1 MENGDVV
8 RKWSDES
15 RISIRNCSDY
25 SIEQLVSSQSGSM
38 VVVQSYQVFSFFFFL
53 HDRDVERLKR
63 HKLEKYF
70 AADAGVA
77 RVSAIWSSN
86 FALASDLIALSK
98 YPLSVL
104 RNSSRPNLFKQLDRF
119 LDYQSQIA
127 KFELKSIL

>member
-38 VVVQSYQVFSFFFFL
+38 VVAQSYQVFSFFFL

-104 RNSSRPNLFKQLDRF
+104 RNSSRPNHLNNWTD
-119 LDYQSQIA
+119 S
-127 KFELKSIL
+127 SIINLR

>member
-1 MENGDVV
+1 MLFENGRMNQEFPYVIAAIIASSNWC
-8 RKWSDES
+8 RRSLGRWWS
-15 RISIRNCSDY
+15 Y
-25 SIEQLVSSQSGSM
+25 KATKFFL
-38 VVVQSYQVFSFFFFL
+38 FFFL

>member
-86 FALASDLIALSK
+86 FALASDLIVLSK

-104 RNSSRPNLFKQLDRF
+104 RSSSRPNLFKQLDRF

>member
-38 VVVQSYQVFSFFFFL
+38 VVVQSYQVFSFFFL

-104 RNSSRPNLFKQLDRF
+104 RSSSRPNLFKQLDRF

>member
-38 VVVQSYQVFSFFFFL
+38 VVAQSYQVFSFFFL